1 MSRKP
6 LLADWAWSESTG
18 ETFFQSGV
26 LFCKTH
32 EKNCVAQENSCKGNN
47 LKWFEVFKE
56 TQMIFHGE
64 EVLNIKLTCEK
75 QTHDT
80 ALRMCVH
87 NPDML
92 LAHSLGCSEHNY
104 YKLAYR

>member
-1 MSRKP
+1 M
-6 LLADWAWSESTG
+6 G

-32 EKNCVAQENSCKGNN
+32 EKNCVAQEKSRKSNN
-47 LKWFEVFKE
+47 KRGFKIFKE

-80 ALRMCVH
+80 ALRMRVH
-87 NPDML
+87 ILTCYLKTSVPL
-92 LAHSLGCSEHNY
+92 RRQQTHQ